1 MTTPAFRLRAA
12 IAFCGL
18 ALAVFPGLLFAQR
31 FPERFFTINPLGVPL
46 SQEAIAKAG
55 DSNFVW
61 MSAFGFWAGFERYA
75 DFDPAHAWRSPFGAF
90 AEIARWRS
98 GTENGEYGK
107 RSAIFGVAAFDHV
120 ADPDNDITFNPRAV
134 WWEEGVVFATE
145 LDSVRFGEGAAWSS
159 LQIGYYHRC
168 RHEIDNLFRNESRVM
183 IYGSLTGKYL
193 LEFPRSANGVE
204 GFASARADIYTI
216 RTDYRFPFAFD
227 RLKPNFF
234 DLVGSVGFNA
244 HIRGDLPWKQLGW
257 YAGARLFAT
266 AFADDSDFFG
276 RFGSVSALAV
286 DYGAILGVSVEGAV
300 RCRIGVQYEYL
311 SDTEM
316 QPFPESRHLLS
327 IGFSFS
333 SPYGLP

>member
-1 MTTPAFRLRAA
+1 MTTLVTPLRAA
-12 IAFCGL
+12 TAIFCL
-18 ALAVFPGLLFAQR
+18 ALAVFPQLLVAQR

-46 SQEAIAKAG
+46 SAEAVAKAG

-61 MSAFGFWAGFERYA
+61 MSGFGFWAGFERYA

-90 AEIARWRS
+90 AEIARWRARN
-98 GTENGEYGK
+98 EQGEYGK
-107 RSAIFGVAAFDHV
+107 RSGIFGVATFDHV

-145 LDSVRFGEGAAWSS
+145 LDSARFGESAAWSS

-168 RHEIDNLFRNESRVM
+168 RHEVDNLFRNESRVM

-193 LEFPRSANGVE
+193 LEFPRSASGVE
-204 GFASARADIYTI
+204 GFASARADVYTI

-234 DLVGSVGFNA
+234 DLVGSLGVNA
-244 HIRGDLPWKQLGW
+244 HLSGDLPWKQLGW

-266 AFADDSDFFG
+266 AFADDRDFFR
-276 RFGSVSALAV
+276 RFGTINALAF

-300 RCRIGVQYEYL
+300 RCRIGLQYEYL

-316 QPFPESRHLLS
+316 QPFPEARHLLS

-333 SPYGLP
+333 SPRGLP